1 MVPTYTNINTNTGEG
16 NRWCLQIQCLHISYF
31 SLNVRNLIELINTL
45 YQPCS
50 GKREEEKTGTQE

>member
-1 MVPTYTNINTNTGEG
+1 MVSANT
-16 NRWCLQIQCLHISYF
+16 CLHISHF